1 MAKKPKR
8 KRKLVPRLGPPL
20 NLRPAG
26 AHKEKRRKP
35 RSEEKRTA
43 LMEDV
48 TPPGASRLEDEGR

>member
-1 MAKKPKR
+1 MAKKPKA
-8 KRKLVPRLGPPL
+8 KPKLVPRLGPPV

-35 RSEEKRTA
+35 RAEEKRDA

-48 TPPGASRLEDEGR
+48 PPPGASRHEDEGR